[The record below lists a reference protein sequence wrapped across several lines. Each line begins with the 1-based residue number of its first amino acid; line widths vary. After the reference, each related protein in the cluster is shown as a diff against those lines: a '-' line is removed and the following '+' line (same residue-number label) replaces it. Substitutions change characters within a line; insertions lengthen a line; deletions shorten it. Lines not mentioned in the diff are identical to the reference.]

1 MIRRWLQKVLT
12 HLPFVAS
19 NLKYLTKQ
27 PWVVVKEGSAAE
39 KYIFRENGEL
49 LISRSGR
56 VEEAQWEYLTD
67 INGLLIERSDGRFL
81 YNPSYIDQA
90 AMIWKVDSSENE
102 FVTLANPKFIPD
114 LNVAS
119 YLEKLRY
126 KKRNILKI
134 ALENDIWMEVERD
147 YDTPYPVVGN
157 RVTLSGAPFPDGN
170 YALKEDNRMLTI
182 KNSRIHSIL
191 YKKSYS
197 STPHQTIDVYQQDEE
212 DVSEEDLVRIN
223 GHIPSNG
230 YYRLAKRTQILIEDG
245 KVSKINYHRRWPVW
259 ALVGLVLLLIAFTLI
274 FFYPNFLP
282 F

>member
-1 MIRRWLQKVLT
+1 MIRRWLQKVLS

-27 PWVVVKEGSAAE
+27 PWVVVKEGSATE
-39 KYIFRENGEL
+39 KLIFRENGEL

-67 INGLLIERSDGRFL
+67 INGLLIERSEGRFL

-114 LNVAS
+114 LNVSS

-134 ALENDIWMEVERD
+134 ALENDIWMEVERN

-157 RVTLSGAPFPDGN
+157 RVTLSGSPFPEGN
-170 YALKEDNRMLTI
+170 YALKDDNRMLTI
-182 KNSRIHSIL
+182 KNSQIHSIL
-191 YKKSYS
+191 YKKTYF
-197 STPHQTIDVYQQDEE
+197 STPHQTIDIYQQDEE
-212 DVSEEDLVRIN
+212 NVSEEDLVRIN

-230 YYRLAKRTQILIEDG
+230 YYRLAKRSRIRVEDG
-245 KVSKINYHRRWPVW
+245 KVSSVNVYRPWLTWI
-259 ALVGLVLLLIAFTLI
+259 LI
-274 FFYPNFLP
+274 FLGLSVAVAIIYFIM
-282 F
+282 

>member
-1 MIRRWLQKVLT
+1 MIRRWLQKALS

-39 KYIFRENGEL
+39 KLIFRENGEL
-49 LISRSGR
+49 LVSRSGR
-56 VEEAQWEYLTD
+56 VEEAQWEYLSD
-67 INGLLIERSDGRFL
+67 INGLLIERSEGRFL

-114 LNVAS
+114 LNVSS

-157 RVTLSGAPFPDGN
+157 RVTLSGAPFPEGN
-170 YALKEDNRMLTI
+170 YALRDDNRMLII

-191 YKKSYS
+191 YKKIYPN
-197 STPHQTIDVYQQDEE
+197 TPHQTIDIYQQDEE
-212 DVSEEDLVRIN
+212 DLSEQDLVRIN
-223 GHIPSNG
+223 NVIPANG
-230 YYRLAKRTQILIEDG
+230 YYRLPNRTQILVEDG
-245 KVSKINYHRRWPVW
+245 RILTIKYHRRWPIW
-259 ALVGLVLLLIAFTLI
+259 ALATLGILILLAFAI
-274 FFYPNFLP
+274 FFF
-282 F
+282 